1 VCLFAAVVTG
11 TRLGEALSPVVVIVV
26 SPALITLNAAAMV
39 TIRLHGTPVSRFLAI
54 LAQATNL
61 MLIILCTAL

>member
-1 VCLFAAVVTG
+1 MCLFAAVVTG

-39 TIRLHGTPVSRFLAI
+39 TIRLKGNKNIRN
-54 LAQATNL
+54 ATWVT
-61 MLIILCTAL
+61 MLGVAHKLGLLK